1 MRVLNVTTTKYYLI
15 NYISSTDNNNN
26 SQNIDSILADKC
38 KQINMKIITVTKPS
52 DLKNPFL
59 QIVLNFANKLGRCVL
74 LQ

>member
-38 KQINMKIITVTKPS
+38 KQINMKIIVADSPHSTLDV
-52 DLKNPFL
+52 LKE
-59 QIVLNFANKLGRCVL
+59 Q
-74 LQ
+74 